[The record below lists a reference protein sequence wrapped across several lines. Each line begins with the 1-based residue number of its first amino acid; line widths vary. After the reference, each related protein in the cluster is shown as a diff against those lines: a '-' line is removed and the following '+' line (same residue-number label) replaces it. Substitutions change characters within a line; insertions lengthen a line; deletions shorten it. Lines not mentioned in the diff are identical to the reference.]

1 MAYCVT
7 DFIRMLNVVYM
18 NKEEFKSKKEIINSK
33 INELK
38 NEMIKLEKEYI
49 ESNVKYPIGSKVCIT
64 TPASTYTKLDNL
76 ESVTVHERKQYA
88 YVKDYRIDFFD
99 NIEPLFSKVKKD
111 GTMSNAN
118 LYVCLMN
125 VMIELVK
132 E

>member
-1 MAYCVT
+1 
-7 DFIRMLNVVYM
+7 M
-18 NKEEFKSKKEIINSK
+18 NKEEFTTKREIINSK
-33 INELK
+33 MNELK

-76 ESVTVHERKQYA
+76 ERVIVPERKQYA
-88 YVKDYRIDFFD
+88 YVRDYRINFLDD
-99 NIEPLFSKVKKD
+99 IEPLFGKVKKD
-111 GTMSNAN
+111 GTMSNVN

>member
-1 MAYCVT
+1 
-7 DFIRMLNVVYM
+7 M
-18 NKEEFKSKKEIINSK
+18 NKEEFQTKKNDIDSK
-33 INELK
+33 IRELK
-38 NEMIKLEKEYI
+38 NQKIQLEKEYI

-76 ESVTVHERKQYA
+76 ESVTVPERKQYA
-88 YVKDYRIDFFD
+88 YVRDYRINFLDD
-99 NIEPLFSKVKKD
+99 IEPLFGKVKKD
-111 GTMSNAN
+111 GTMSNVN